1 MNTATSQAKSTA
13 DLAMLREL
21 ERKVLWLST
30 YMVHHANHEIDR
42 GDGLK
47 VGGHQASSA
56 SVATLLTAL
65 YFHILKPEDRV
76 AVKPHAAPIF
86 HAIQYLMGHQ
96 TKEKMVN
103 FRGLGGVQSYPSR
116 TKDTADI
123 DLSTGSVGLGVAA
136 AGFASLVQDYLVARD
151 WGRPW
156 SEGRMVA
163 LLGDAELDEGNVYEA
178 LLEYWKHGLK
188 KCWWIIDYNRQSL
201 DNVVSDQ
208 LFQKMAGVFET
219 MGWRV
224 VLVKYG
230 KQLQAAFTRP
240 GGERLRRWIDDC
252 PNLVYSALTFEGG
265 AAFRKQIQKDVTDSP
280 QTLELIAGFSD
291 EALGHLMTNLGGT
304 DMEAIIEAFTD
315 VPDDKPVCF
324 IAYTIKGFG
333 LPFQGHK
340 DNHAGLMNKTQ
351 MADFRMARGVAQ
363 GEEWDKFGGLAIPAQ
378 EVEAFVARAPFNA
391 RGRRRLSAPRIPV
404 PEIAAIEASGPISTQ
419 QGFGLILAN
428 IGREDTPLAQR
439 IVTTSPDVTVST
451 NLGPWVNR
459 RGLFALSHK
468 QDVFKERGLLS
479 PQRWEMTPKGQHIE
493 LGIAENNLFLLL
505 AMLGLS
511 HTLFGER
518 LIPIGTLYDPFIE
531 RGLDALNYACYGD
544 SRFILVATPSGIT
557 LAPEGGAHQSIATPL
572 IGMAQDGLASFE
584 PAYVD
589 ELRAI
594 MAWSFDYVQREGK
607 PSKAE
612 GSKGS
617 QSSGGMGGGT
627 WDREDSGGS
636 VYLRLSTRPLDQMQR
651 TLSPQQTKDIINGAY
666 WLRRPEPGT
675 EVIIAYTGALAP
687 EAIEAAGLLAEDR
700 RGVGVLAIT
709 SADRLSAGWHAAQR
723 ARERGNRLAIAH
735 IETLMEDVP
744 RDAGIVTLIDGHP
757 ETLSWIGSVY
767 GHRVR
772 ALGVES
778 FGQSGSLSQL
788 YAHYGLDANAILTAA
803 ETVRPGRP
811 VRYRWLEK

>member
-1 MNTATSQAKSTA
+1 MNTAVSDSKAVQ
-13 DLAMLREL
+13 DLAILREL

-96 TKEKMVN
+96 TKDKMIN

-151 WGRPW
+151 WGKPW

-224 VLVKYG
+224 VLLKYG
-230 KQLQAAFTRP
+230 KQLQAVFARP

-265 AAFRKQIQKDVTDSP
+265 AAFRKQIQKDITDSAP
-280 QTLELIAGFSD
+280 TLDLIASFSD

-351 MADFRMARGVAQ
+351 MADFRLGRGVSQ
-363 GEEWDKFGGLAIPAQ
+363 GQEWDKFGGLAISAQ

-404 PEIAAIEASGPISTQ
+404 PEIAAIETTGLMSTQ

-428 IGREDTPLAQR
+428 IGRDDTPLASR

-511 HTLFGER
+511 HSLFGER

-544 SRFILVATPSGIT
+544 SRFILVATPSGLT

-594 MAWSFDYVQREGK
+594 LAWSFDYVQREATEK
-607 PSKAE
+607 KAGTSE
-612 GSKGS
+612 
-617 QSSGGMGGGT
+617 GGMGGGT
-627 WDREDSGGS
+627 WEREESGGS
-636 VYLRLSTRPLDQMQR
+636 VYLRLSTRPLDQISR
-651 TLSPQQTKDIINGAY
+651 TLSPEQTHDIIQGAY

-675 EVIIAYTGALAP
+675 EVVIAYTGALAP

-723 ARERGNRLAIAH
+723 ARERGHRQAISH
-735 IETLMEDVP
+735 IEGLMENVP

-757 ETLSWIGSVY
+757 ETLWWIGSVY

-772 ALGVES
+772 ALVVES
-778 FGQSGSLSQL
+778 FGQSG
-788 YAHYGLDANAILTAA
+788 
-803 ETVRPGRP
+803 
-811 VRYRWLEK
+811 

>member
-1 MNTATSQAKSTA
+1 MNTAVSQAKGTA

-96 TKEKMVN
+96 TKEKMIN

-151 WGRPW
+151 WGKPW

-230 KQLQAAFTRP
+230 KQLQAAFARP
-240 GGERLRRWIDDC
+240 GGEHLRRWIDDC

-280 QTLELIAGFSD
+280 QTLELIASFSD
-291 EALGHLMTNLGGT
+291 EALGRLMTNLGGT

-315 VPDDKPVCF
+315 VPNDKPVCF

-351 MADFRMARGVAQ
+351 MADFRLGRGVAQ
-363 GEEWDKFGGLAIPAQ
+363 GEEWDKFGGLAIPAHD
-378 EVEAFVARAPFNA
+378 VEAFVARAPFNA

-404 PEIAAIEASGPISTQ
+404 PEIAAIETPGPMSTQ

-428 IGREDTPLAQR
+428 IGRDDTPLASR

-479 PQRWEMTPKGQHIE
+479 PQRWEMTPRGQHIE

-557 LAPEGGAHQSIATPL
+557 LAPEGGAHQSIVTPL

-607 PSKAE
+607 GAKD
-612 GSKGS
+612 
-617 QSSGGMGGGT
+617 GMGGGT
-627 WDREDSGGS
+627 WDREESGGS
-636 VYLRLSTRPLDQMQR
+636 VYLRLSTRPLDQLQR
-651 TLSPQQTKDIINGAY
+651 TLSPEQTHDILQGAY

-723 ARERGNRLAIAH
+723 ARERGNRQAISH
-735 IETLMEDVP
+735 IEALMEDVP

-803 ETVRPGRP
+803 ETVRPGKP

>member
-1 MNTATSQAKSTA
+1 
-13 DLAMLREL
+13 
-21 ERKVLWLST
+21 
-30 YMVHHANHEIDR
+30 
-42 GDGLK
+42 
-47 VGGHQASSA
+47 
-56 SVATLLTAL
+56 
-65 YFHILKPEDRV
+65 
-76 AVKPHAAPIF
+76 
-86 HAIQYLMGHQ
+86 
-96 TKEKMVN
+96 
-103 FRGLGGVQSYPSR
+103 
-116 TKDTADI
+116 
-123 DLSTGSVGLGVAA
+123 
-136 AGFASLVQDYLVARD
+136 
-151 WGRPW
+151 
-156 SEGRMVA
+156 
-163 LLGDAELDEGNVYEA
+163 
-178 LLEYWKHGLK
+178 
-188 KCWWIIDYNRQSL
+188 
-201 DNVVSDQ
+201 
-208 LFQKMAGVFET
+208 
-219 MGWRV
+219 
-224 VLVKYG
+224 
-230 KQLQAAFTRP
+230 
-240 GGERLRRWIDDC
+240 
-252 PNLVYSALTFEGG
+252 
-265 AAFRKQIQKDVTDSP
+265 
-280 QTLELIAGFSD
+280 
-291 EALGHLMTNLGGT
+291 
-304 DMEAIIEAFTD
+304 
-315 VPDDKPVCF
+315 
-324 IAYTIKGFG
+324 
-333 LPFQGHK
+333 
-340 DNHAGLMNKTQ
+340 MNKTQ
-351 MADFRMARGVAQ
+351 MADFRLGRGVAQ
-363 GEEWDKFGGLAIPAQ
+363 GEEWDKFGGLAIPAHD
-378 EVEAFVARAPFNA
+378 VEAFVARAPFNA

-404 PEIAAIEASGPISTQ
+404 PEIAAIETPGPMSTQ

-428 IGREDTPLAQR
+428 IGRDDTPLASR

-479 PQRWEMTPKGQHIE
+479 PQRWEMTPRGQHIE

-557 LAPEGGAHQSIATPL
+557 LAPEGGAHQSIVTPL

-607 PSKAE
+607 GAKD
-612 GSKGS
+612 
-617 QSSGGMGGGT
+617 GMGGGT
-627 WDREDSGGS
+627 WDREESGGS
-636 VYLRLSTRPLDQMQR
+636 VYLRLSTRPLDQLQR
-651 TLSPQQTKDIINGAY
+651 TLSPEQTHDILQGAY

-723 ARERGNRLAIAH
+723 ARERGNRQAISH
-735 IETLMEDVP
+735 IEALMEDVP

-803 ETVRPGRP
+803 ETVRPGKP